1 MESDLFE
8 LSRSYPGECRY
19 CKQLIFGKSVEAK
32 FDAAE
37 VGVVSKVNGAMP

>member
-8 LSRSYPGECRY
+8 LSRFYPEECRH
-19 CKQLIFGKSVEAK
+19 CKQEILGKSAEAE

-37 VGVVSKVNGAMP
+37 VGVVSKVDGVTL